1 MLLTPTA
8 VPRRKRRM
16 QSIAKEFAREA
27 TMPNRDVKNSV
38 ALKAALLP
46 MRSEPKNGVT
56 SDT

>member
-1 MLLTPTA
+1 
-8 VPRRKRRM
+8 M